1 MKSHISLSGINR
13 RMVISG
19 LALLPAFSGFPISAA
34 AQAQT
39 TQDASL
45 GSWNEGP
52 AKNAILDFVRAT
64 TDQASLKFVPP
75 EQRIATFD
83 QDGTL
88 WVEHPVYS
96 QVVYC
101 LDQVPALA
109 DKDPKLKNV
118 EPFKTVLSGNREAI
132 AKLSLH
138 DLEKILFA
146 TLSGMPV
153 DDFEAEVKK
162 WLASAKDGRWKR
174 PYTDLVYQ
182 PMLEV
187 MQYLR
192 SNGFKTYIVTGGGQ
206 DFVRVYSERV
216 YGIPPEQVV
225 GSAEGTKYG
234 YQKDGTPFLT
244 KEPKLLL
251 DDDNAGKPE
260 GIHLMIGRRPH
271 AAFGNST
278 GDRQML
284 EYTGAGDGARL
295 MMLVLHDDA
304 QREYAYGP
312 AQGLPETKVG
322 TFTQE
327 LYDEAKKKNWTVI
340 SMKNDWKRIFAFDQ
354 TG

>member
-1 MKSHISLSGINR
+1 MKSNSSLFDINR
-13 RMVISG
+13 RVLISG
-19 LALLPAFSGFPISAA
+19 LALLPAMSGVPLFAE

-39 TQDASL
+39 IAL
-45 GSWNEGP
+45 GSWNDGP
-52 AKNAILDFVRAT
+52 AKQAIFDFVRAT
-64 TDQASLKFVPP
+64 ADEGSSKFIPLQ
-75 EQRIATFD
+75 ERIATFD

-88 WVEHPVYS
+88 WVEHPIYS

-101 LDQVPALA
+101 LDHVPALVEQ
-109 DKDPKLKNV
+109 DPKLKDV
-118 EPFKTVLSGNREAI
+118 EPFKTVLLGNREAI

-138 DLEKILFA
+138 DLEKVLFA
-146 TLSGMPV
+146 TLSGMSV

-174 PYTDLVYQ
+174 PYTDLIYQ

-192 SNGFKTYIVTGGGQ
+192 TNGFKTYIVTGGGQ

-225 GSAEGTKYG
+225 GTAEGTKYG

-251 DDDNAGKPE
+251 NDDNAGKPE
-260 GIHLMIGRRPH
+260 GIHLMIGRRPR

-278 GDRQML
+278 GDREML

-304 QREYAYGP
+304 KREYAYGP
-312 AQGLPETKVG
+312 AQGLPDTKVG

-327 LYDEAKKKNWTVI
+327 LFDEAKKAGWIVV
-340 SMKNDWKRIFAFDQ
+340 SMKNDWKRIFKFDQ
-354 TG
+354 NT

>member
-1 MKSHISLSGINR
+1 MKSNSSLSGISR
-13 RMVISG
+13 RGLISS
-19 LALLPAFSGFPISAA
+19 LALLPALSSLPFSAI
-34 AQAQT
+34 AQTQT
-39 TQDASL
+39 TQDGSL
-45 GSWNEGP
+45 GSWKEGP
-52 AKNAILDFVRAT
+52 AKQAILDFVRAT
-64 TDQASLKFVPP
+64 TDQASSKFVPP

-88 WVEHPVYS
+88 WVEHPIYS

-101 LDQVPALA
+101 LDRVPAVVE
-109 DKDPKLKNV
+109 KDPKLKNV

-146 TLSGMPV
+146 TLTGMSV

-162 WLASAKDGRWKR
+162 WLTIAKDGRWRR
-174 PYTDLVYQ
+174 PYTDLIYQ

-187 MQYLR
+187 MGYLR
-192 SNGFKTYIVTGGGQ
+192 SNGFRTYIVTGGGQ

-225 GSAEGTKYG
+225 GTAGGTKFGYG
-234 YQKDGTPFLT
+234 KDGTPFLT

-251 DDDNAGKPE
+251 NDDKAGKPE
-260 GIHLMIGRRPH
+260 GIHLIIGRRPR
-271 AAFGNST
+271 ASFGNSD
-278 GDRQML
+278 GDREML

-322 TFTQE
+322 AFSQA
-327 LYDEAKKKNWTVI
+327 LYDEAKKKNWAVI
-340 SMKNDWKRIFAFDQ
+340 SMKNDWKRVFAFDEK
-354 TG
+354 G

>member
-1 MKSHISLSGINR
+1 MKSYVRVILAFVLAVVASLAVSAQA
-13 RMVISG
+13 
-19 LALLPAFSGFPISAA
+19 LAQSDPLPA
-34 AQAQT
+34 
-39 TQDASL
+39 
-45 GSWNEGP
+45 WNDGP
-52 AKNAILDFVRAT
+52 AKQAITKFMQVT
-64 TDQASLKFVPP
+64 TDQSSPSFVPVL
-75 EQRIATFD
+75 ERIATFD

-101 LDQVPALA
+101 LDQVPTLVE
-109 DKDPKLKNV
+109 KDPKLKDV
-118 EPFKTVLSGNREAI
+118 EPFKTVLSANREAI

-138 DLEKILFA
+138 ELEKVLFA
-146 TLSGMPV
+146 TLTGMSV
-153 DDFEAEVKK
+153 DDFEMEVKR

-174 PYTDLVYQ
+174 PYTDLIYK

-192 SNGFKTYIVTGGGQ
+192 SSDFRTYIVTGGGQ

-225 GSAEGTKYG
+225 GTAAGTKYG

-251 DDDNAGKPE
+251 NDDNAGKPE
-260 GIHLMIGRRPH
+260 GIHLMIGRRPC

-278 GDRQML
+278 GDREML

-322 TFTQE
+322 TFSQE

-340 SMKNDWKRIFAFDQ
+340 SMKNDWKRMFAFDEK
-354 TG
+354 G